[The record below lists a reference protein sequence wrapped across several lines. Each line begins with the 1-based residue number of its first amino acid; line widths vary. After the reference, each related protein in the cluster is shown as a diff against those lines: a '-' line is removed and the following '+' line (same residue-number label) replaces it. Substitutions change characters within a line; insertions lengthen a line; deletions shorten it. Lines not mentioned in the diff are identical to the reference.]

1 MHRRHEGGAPSEERT
16 KTSRYELEAG
26 ERVNPGR
33 RAPAESSRRYW
44 IAILFVVLLAGILRI
59 PSLTQPLGPD
69 QGIMSVIG
77 EGILQGRLPYR
88 DFWEMG
94 SPAIFFTYALMFELF
109 GTSMAAVPIT
119 DMLVSMLSTF
129 LVFMVASRVWSRDVG
144 CVSALLFAFFSNGV
158 RLGMH
163 AGGSTAFGT
172 FWYIA
177 QRETFML
184 PLIAGSFWLL
194 LAPERKAP
202 RLWELVL
209 AGFLSGLAFVYK
221 FPSLVT
227 FLCLLFYLNFSL
239 ATAQIGTKARRIVT
253 ANFVILSGFAAPL
266 LLFALFFWVNGA
278 MQEMI
283 DIVFGY
289 VYSVYGHMHSDL
301 LESIRLGL
309 TRTFFIAEEQL
320 ILWIFLVTSSVDIL
334 VNERGKE
341 KVLMVLWAFA
351 SILFVVSHREF
362 FGYHYLILLPPLS
375 ILGGHGLVK
384 ILGPTLQL
392 RKVIAEEP
400 GKVFVLLAILANLVF
415 FVTLNYMHYTK
426 FYYYAAGKIS
436 KEDYYA
442 FFTAYPEHDYS
453 FSADYEVAKHI
464 LENTNDQDMI
474 FTLGGIESVV
484 HFMTKRPSPSRFV
497 FSWIIFSG
505 AHGEAEAAG
514 RYRSEVLENLK
525 ATPPKY
531 ILSVRALDE
540 FRRFTDIHGFIERN
554 YALEK
559 TFADDRYLYV
569 HRGAESEDA

>member
-1 MHRRHEGGAPSEERT
+1 M
-16 KTSRYELEAG
+16 
-26 ERVNPGR
+26 
-33 RAPAESSRRYW
+33 
-44 IAILFVVLLAGILRI
+44 ILCVILLAGVLRI

-94 SPAIFFTYALMFELF
+94 SPAIFFTYALMFKLL

-119 DMLVSMLSTF
+119 DMLVSMITTF
-129 LVFMVASRVWSRDVG
+129 LVFLVASRVWSRGVG

-158 RLGMH
+158 RMGMH
-163 AGGSTAFGT
+163 AGGSIAFGT
-172 FWYIA
+172 FWYVC

-184 PLIAGSFWLL
+184 PLIVGSFWLL
-194 LAPERKAP
+194 LAPGRKAP
-202 RLWELVL
+202 RLWELAL
-209 AGFLSGLAFVYK
+209 AGLLSGLAFAYK
-221 FPSLVT
+221 FPSLVI
-227 FLCLLFYLNFSL
+227 FLCLLFHLNFRL
-239 ATAQIGTKARRIVT
+239 ATIGIGTQAKRILT
-253 ANFVILSGFAAPL
+253 ANAVILSGFAAPL
-266 LLFALFFWVNGA
+266 LAFALFFWAKGA

-301 LESIRLGL
+301 LGSVKLGL
-309 TRTFFIAEEQL
+309 TRTFFIAEEQF

-334 VNERGKE
+334 VNERSEE

-362 FGYHYLILLPPLS
+362 FGYHYLVLLPPLS
-375 ILGGHGLVK
+375 ILGGYGLVK
-384 ILGPTLQL
+384 ILGPTFQL
-392 RKVIAEEP
+392 RRVMVEEP
-400 GKVFVLLAILANLVF
+400 GKVFALLALVANLVF
-415 FVTLNYMHYTK
+415 FATLNYTHYTK
-426 FYYYAAGKIS
+426 FYYYVTGKIS

-442 FFTAYPEHDYS
+442 FFTSYPEHDYS
-453 FSADYEVAKHI
+453 FSADYEVATYI
-464 LENTNDQDMI
+464 LENTNERDMI

-484 HFMTKRPSPSRFV
+484 HFLTKRRSPSRFI

-505 AHGEAEAAG
+505 AHGEVEAAEG
-514 RYRSEVLENLK
+514 YRREVLGDLK
-525 ATPPKY
+525 ANPPKY
-531 ILSVRALDE
+531 ILSVRSLDE

-569 HRGAESEDA
+569 RRDAESSDA